1 MEEDRPEEAQGE
13 PTLNSLVLREWQ
25 ELLSHFEPGRLRDAD
40 ASVSTRPSLTPE
52 LAEGAQAKEQG
63 VEANEP
69 MAPASPSRAKSMNS
83 ENPAGTRSHAG
94 SEQDEW
100 QQRLT
105 ALGLGSL
112 RLPDNGVLCRA
123 WEDFLRRLEAPR
135 QQDSKTKGK
144 KPEGRQ

>member
-1 MEEDRPEEAQGE
+1 MEEDPPQGAQGE

-25 ELLSHFEPGRLRDAD
+25 ELLRYFEPGRLRDAD
-40 ASVSTRPSLTPE
+40 AGVSRTPSLTPE
-52 LAEGAQAKEQG
+52 LAGGAQAKEQG

-69 MAPASPSRAKSMNS
+69 MAPTSPSRAKSMNS
-83 ENPAGTRSHAG
+83 QNPAGTRNHAR

-112 RLPDNGVLCRA
+112 RLPNTGVLCRA
-123 WEDFLRRLEAPR
+123 WEDFLRQLEAPR